1 MTACQIHYIQQ
12 QLFKA
17 SKSYIKII
25 TCSDILRYIQDKL
38 LEARYISEMLSFSMH
53 TRPVVSTKQIK
64 FQVTALSVLS
74 IARLN
79 VAMPLAR
86 CPGAS

>member
-1 MTACQIHYIQQ
+1 MIYWDTYRI
-12 QLFKA
+12 
-17 SKSYIKII
+17 
-25 TCSDILRYIQDKL
+25 KL

-74 IARLN
+74 TARLN
-79 VAMPLAR
+79 VAMPLDVQEHH
-86 CPGAS
+86 GMLQVLILQVTF